1 MLENTK
7 HGTNI
12 QNTNNNGIRKTWLKF
27 FRSFFRNTK
36 DVQGGLSGVDEGRI
50 SRRVDEEILQDI
62 QQSDKI
68 NIEMIE
74 KPEKIQKTREEV
86 FTGSQFEWVKTER
99 AGDICRFK
107 EFEVEGDIEYV
118 TFTDNSRI
126 RSEFIG
132 DIVLM
137 HEYDNEILGQELLTA
152 EAPIMPVNNNI
163 LSHLKMD
170 QPIVNQA
177 ELQPKNVFHVQEN
190 NDPVVA
196 ILEKTKKKTEKLVL
210 TLTVKIPSADIFNV
224 IKENFDN
231 TEDILL
237 ENVLSQIQESS
248 LREAIRKE
256 LQNIYSPKK
265 KKTT

>member
-1 MLENTK
+1 MLENTG

-12 QNTNNNGIRKTWLKF
+12 QNTNNNGIRKTWVKF
-27 FRSFFRNTK
+27 FRSFFNNSK
-36 DVQGGLSGVDEGRI
+36 NVQGRLSGMDE
-50 SRRVDEEILQDI
+50 RRLSGGLDEKVPQDI
-62 QQSDKI
+62 QQPDKI

-74 KPEKIQKTREEV
+74 KPEKIQKSREEI
-86 FTGSQFEWVKTER
+86 FGSSQFEWVKTER

-118 TFTDNSRI
+118 SFTDNTRI
-126 RSEFIG
+126 RSEFVG

-137 HEYDNEILGQELLTA
+137 HEYSNEILGQELVREVIVDKPNTIMQHLRA
-152 EAPIMPVNNNI
+152 EQTHT
-163 LSHLKMD
+163 S
-170 QPIVNQA
+170 QA
-177 ELQPKNVFHVQEN
+177 EVLQPKNVFHVQEN
-190 NDPVVA
+190 MDPVVA

>member
-1 MLENTK
+1 MLENTG

-12 QNTNNNGIRKTWLKF
+12 QNTDNNSIRKTWVKF
-27 FRSFFRNTK
+27 FRSFFSNSK
-36 DVQGGLSGVDEGRI
+36 NVQGGLSGVDERGLSGRL
-50 SRRVDEEILQDI
+50 DEEVLQDI
-62 QQSDKI
+62 QQPDKI

-74 KPEKIQKTREEV
+74 KPEKIQKTREEI
-86 FTGSQFEWVKTER
+86 FSSSQFEWVKTER

-107 EFEVEGDIEYV
+107 EFEIEGDIEYV
-118 TFTDNSRI
+118 TFTDNTRI

-137 HEYDNEILGQELLTA
+137 HEYAGEILGQELLSA
-152 EAPIMPVNNNI
+152 DAPIIPENNT
-163 LSHLKMD
+163 LSHLKVEAPIN
-170 QPIVNQA
+170 QP

-190 NDPVVA
+190 MDPVVA

-237 ENVLSQIQESS
+237 ENVLSQIQENS

>member
-1 MLENTK
+1 MLENTE
-7 HGTNI
+7 HRTTF
-12 QNTNNNGIRKTWLKF
+12 QNTFSDGIRKTWLKF
-27 FRSFFRNTK
+27 FRSFFTNSK
-36 DVQGGLSGVDEGRI
+36 DIQRGLSGVDE
-50 SRRVDEEILQDI
+50 RRLSGGVDEEILQDI

-74 KPEKIQKTREEV
+74 KPEKIKKTREEI
-86 FTGSQFEWVKTER
+86 FNSSQFEWVKTER
-99 AGDICRFK
+99 AGEVCRFK
-107 EFEVEGDIEYV
+107 EFEVEDDIEYV

-126 RSEFIG
+126 RSEFVG

-137 HEYDNEILGQELLTA
+137 HEYTNEILGQELIVA
-152 EAPIMPVNNNI
+152 DAPIMPENTI
-163 LSHLKMD
+163 LNHLKMD
-170 QPIVNQA
+170 PLTNQN

-231 TEDILL
+231 TEEILL

-265 KKTT
+265 KRIT